1 MLNYEKHVIASGD
14 TYTEVTVEGV
24 ERESNAINSYYPVT
38 TCGYYVY
45 RIPCTCKKC
54 HKILVKMRE
63 KLCHTCAYYEKKKLK
78 KWHSSPR
85 KARERFRRRKQ

>member
-38 TCGYYVY
+38 TCGYYAY
-45 RIPCTCKKC
+45 IIPCICKKC
-54 HKILVKMRE
+54 HKIPVKVVNN
-63 KLCHTCAYYEKKKLK
+63 LCPTCMHYEKKKLD

-85 KARERFRRRKQ
+85 KARGRFKRRKQ